1 MLLLLAGGG
10 FCHAQ
15 DVVLLENHQ
24 RIHVYNCRVNSGRI
38 VYSDPSITDTIID
51 TRVDIHGYGQ
61 PIQVSITCFYQTA
74 DDSAEHRISISQSTY
89 PSLLV
94 NQEIPDYGTI
104 FNATTNGGD
113 ATIQINCRSDSVQ
126 SISIDISWST
136 ASTTPMC
143 NTNSASFHI
152 GRLTHN
158 SATVVWNSG
167 GQSSEIVLNGNHF
180 YGWSDSIHITGLEPN
195 TIYTVDAC
203 AQSDSD
209 KPCCHTSLTFIT
221 NPEPIIG
228 CPDLTDLQAYYVRGT
243 YGGAGNPYA
252 NIGIIDTEVK
262 RTVYQCCDAA
272 LNDGMV
278 SFIYGKTRIGKSESL
293 KAYAREHNHGKTI
306 YIEMG
311 SGWTRPRLV
320 RELALHFG
328 NGVKAKRSWMLEDAI
343 FGSLTRYNLLIID
356 EFHLA
361 LETSTDASAK
371 AMMEFVREV
380 YDRTGCGLVMSAT
393 KVGLAGLEGGKNQ
406 LLFDQLRRR
415 GVVKVVLPD
424 VPPVRDIN
432 TIARSFDLPLPA
444 GEVLAGIK
452 QLVKTRG
459 LGVFI
464 KYLQKSYAVCRKA
477 KTELSWDAYRKVV
490 NGYLALGAMKSEY

>member
-1 MLLLLAGGG
+1 MNEQQMKQGELPIVEPAPGER
-10 FCHAQ
+10 HAA
-15 DVVLLENHQ
+15 VIMRGIAMPAHQ
-24 RIHVYNCRVNSGRI
+24 VRAAIKQAVARG
-38 VYSDPSITDTIID
+38 
-51 TRVDIHGYGQ
+51 
-61 PIQVSITCFYQTA
+61 QVSEEDGEEVFWLYNYAQEYHLKEA
-74 DDSAEHRISISQSTY
+74 DLAAKMGAYDK
-89 PSLLV
+89 
-94 NQEIPDYGTI
+94 
-104 FNATTNGGD
+104 
-113 ATIQINCRSDSVQ
+113 
-126 SISIDISWST
+126 
-136 ASTTPMC
+136 
-143 NTNSASFHI
+143 
-152 GRLTHN
+152 
-158 SATVVWNSG
+158 
-167 GQSSEIVLNGNHF
+167 
-180 YGWSDSIHITGLEPN
+180 N
-195 TIYTVDAC
+195 TIYQVFRGSYGVQGNGKYSSWAN
-203 AQSDSD
+203 
-209 KPCCHTSLTFIT
+209 FIKAIRDFKAV
-221 NPEPIIG
+221 EIEEMKKK
-228 CPDLTDLQAYYVRGT
+228 R
-243 YGGAGNPYA
+243 
-252 NIGIIDTEVK
+252 IGIIETEVK
-262 RTVYQCCDAA
+262 KTVFQACTAA
-272 LNDGMV
+272 LNDGMPA
-278 SFIYGKTRIGKSESL
+278 FIYGASQIGKTTALMEFQRL
-293 KAYAREHNHGKTI
+293 NNHGKTI
-306 YIEMG
+306 YLRMG

-320 RELALHFG
+320 RELALKFG

-380 YDRTGCGLVMSAT
+380 YDRTGCGLVMSST

-415 GVVKVVLPD
+415 GVVRVVLPD

-490 NGYLALGAMKSEY
+490 NGYLSLGSMKSEY